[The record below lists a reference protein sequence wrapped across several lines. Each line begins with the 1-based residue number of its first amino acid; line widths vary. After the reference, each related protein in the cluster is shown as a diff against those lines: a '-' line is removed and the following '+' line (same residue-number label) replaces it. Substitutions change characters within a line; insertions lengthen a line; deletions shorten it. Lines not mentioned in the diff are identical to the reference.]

1 MAVRSPYPNRLAYVP
16 VLAALAAATAGAGI
30 ARAAQQGYTQTAW
43 TGAVLGGAAAVGAA
57 LVGTPRWR
65 AAFSR
70 GYIALAAV
78 AATAFAL
85 THGYPRAEGLL
96 FASGVLAAS
105 AFLMAWDEL
114 ARGRQLRAR
123 LSESGLLDEPGI
135 SLVLEQYLDDL
146 ELPVARARANAP
158 RLSQAIR
165 ALRRRR
171 RSEAAAALQAYLEG
185 LREYLDAVA
194 AIRPPHLAALVGNTL
209 ERTFEFWT
217 DAATKLAAGTSSAWK
232 CRWQKLAWEI
242 VEGDRQWVSAI
253 DMLAAHHGVTPPQW
267 FAEHR
272 RQLRR
277 TLVL

>member
-1 MAVRSPYPNRLAYVP
+1 MGCCVARHHARLRRWRAQSNGHLPHRLQAEAVRSDLA
-16 VLAALAAATAGAGI
+16 L
-30 ARAAQQGYTQTAW
+30 R
-43 TGAVLGGAAAVGAA
+43 
-57 LVGTPRWR
+57 
-65 AAFSR
+65 
-70 GYIALAAV
+70 
-78 AATAFAL
+78 
-85 THGYPRAEGLL
+85 
-96 FASGVLAAS
+96 S
-105 AFLMAWDEL
+105 AH
-114 ARGRQLRAR
+114 
-123 LSESGLLDEPGI
+123 
-135 SLVLEQYLDDL
+135 VLEQYLDDL